1 VMFVHTLLIDS
12 PFITLSNAFSFGGIG
27 RSRGKLLYTNWHNE
41 YMGNHREKNFT
52 TQFIYMR
59 VGRYL
64 FDGSTAHG
72 TNSTLVYE
80 AVLE

>member
-1 VMFVHTLLIDS
+1 MMFVNTLIINS
-12 PFITLSNAFSFGGIG
+12 PFTISNAFSFGGIG

-41 YMGNHREKNFT
+41 NHREKNFT